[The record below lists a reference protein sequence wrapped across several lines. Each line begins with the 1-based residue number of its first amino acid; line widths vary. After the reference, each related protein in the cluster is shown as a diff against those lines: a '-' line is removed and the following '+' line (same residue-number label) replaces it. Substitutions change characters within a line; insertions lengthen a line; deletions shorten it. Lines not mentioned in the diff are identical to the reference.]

1 VNSSKPNKKIRVA
14 WFASSFVGRSASGTA
29 QTARK
34 ILTHLIVDHSD
45 DIEVVL
51 LAKNIDELNLLR
63 DEHIFS
69 NQEVILLPKVFG
81 EKMKSSRQFY
91 KFCLLKR
98 NLKIDVLNFSVPRV
112 YPFYW
117 LFPAKKIVCTF
128 HAGGDITVPRDFF
141 VLSRG
146 IYNFIIKIQWK
157 KFHAIIAVSKFAA
170 EEILSAYKIPM
181 KFITTIYGGAD
192 NLWKQ
197 IDKEIPRDPNLVVLM
212 GRWQKYK
219 NLHTVINAFKH
230 HELTNNLNL
239 KIKVIGRS
247 GSKNNVLMLNAL
259 RDFPSDQIELI
270 EYLSDKE
277 LSFEYRRAS
286 VVFHPSINEGFGL
299 PAFEAF
305 GEGARVIAHAG
316 TPVSEMLKGQSGVIF
331 DDMYDE
337 KRIIESYRLILTH
350 DYGDILKRRNFI
362 KSIGATWAESANK
375 YADLYKSLMSNQQ

>member
-1 VNSSKPNKKIRVA
+1 VNYSKPNNKIRVA
-14 WFASSFVGRSASGTA
+14 WFASAFVGRSASGTA

-34 ILTHLIVDHSD
+34 ILTHLITDHSD
-45 DIEVVL
+45 DIEVIL
-51 LAKNIDELNLLR
+51 LAKNIDEFNLLMN
-63 DEHIFS
+63 EHIFS

-81 EKMKSSRQFY
+81 KKFKSSRQFY
-91 KFCLLKR
+91 IFCLLKR
-98 NLKIDVLNFSVPRV
+98 NLKIDILNFSVPRV

-128 HAGGDITVPRDFF
+128 HAGGDVTVPRDFF
-141 VLSRG
+141 ALSRE

-157 KFHAIIAVSKFAA
+157 KFDSIIAVSKFAA
-170 EEILSAYKIPM
+170 NEISLAYKIPL

-192 NLWKQ
+192 NLWGQ
-197 IDKEIPRDPNLVVLM
+197 IDQEISRDPNLVIVM

-219 NLHTVINAFKH
+219 NLHTVINAFKY
-230 HELTNNLNL
+230 HELSNNLNL

-247 GSKNNVLMLNAL
+247 GSKDNALMLNAL

-270 EYLSDKE
+270 EYLSDRE
-277 LSFEYRRAS
+277 LSFEYRKAS

-316 TPVSEMLKGQSGVIF
+316 TPASEMLAGQSGVIF
-331 DDMYDE
+331 DDMHDE

-350 DYGDILKRRNFI
+350 NYGDMLKRRNFI

-375 YADLYKSLMSNQQ
+375 YADLYKSLVSN

>member
-1 VNSSKPNKKIRVA
+1 MNSGVPNKKIRVA
-14 WFASSFVGRSASGTA
+14 WFASAFIGRNASGTA

-34 ILTHLIVDHSD
+34 ILTNLILHHSN
-45 DIEVVL
+45 DIEVVFL
-51 LAKNIDELNLLR
+51 VKNIDEFKLLSNER
-63 DEHIFS
+63 IFS

-81 EKMKSSRQFY
+81 KKFKSSRQFY

-98 NLKIDVLNFSVPRV
+98 NLKIDILNFSVPRV

-128 HAGGDITVPRDFF
+128 HAGGDVTVPRDFF
-141 VLSRG
+141 ALSRE
-146 IYNFIIKIQWK
+146 IYNFIVKIQWK
-157 KFHAIIAVSKFAA
+157 KFDSIIAVSKFAA
-170 EEILSAYKIPM
+170 DEISSAYKIPLR
-181 KFITTIYGGAD
+181 FITTIYGGAD
-192 NLWKQ
+192 NLWGQ
-197 IDKEIPRDPNLVVLM
+197 IDQEISRDPNLVIVM
-212 GRWQKYK
+212 GRWQTYK
-219 NLHTVINAFKH
+219 NLHTVINAFKN

-239 KIKVIGRS
+239 KIKIIGRS
-247 GSKNNVLMLNAL
+247 GSKDNVLILNAL
-259 RDFPSDQIELI
+259 SDFPSDQIELI
-270 EYLSDKE
+270 EYLPDKE

-316 TPVSEMLKGQSGVIF
+316 TPASEMLKGQSGVIF

-350 DYGDILKRRNFI
+350 NNGDILKRRNFI
-362 KSIGATWAESANK
+362 KSIGATWAESTNK
-375 YADLYKSLMSNQQ
+375 YADLYKSLMSN